1 MNSATRRRISVFSC
15 VLQHTHTHAPLG
27 FNSNAAVEMQSFTF
41 KVHFSVPIR
50 VEYVDDP
57 LHQRVLLEFWQRHE
71 LLHTERARVI

>member
-1 MNSATRRRISVFSC
+1 MFSAVFSI
-15 VLQHTHTHAPLG
+15 THTHASLG
-27 FNSNAAVEMQSFTF
+27 FNSNVAVETQSFTF

-71 LLHTERARVI
+71 LLHTERAGVI